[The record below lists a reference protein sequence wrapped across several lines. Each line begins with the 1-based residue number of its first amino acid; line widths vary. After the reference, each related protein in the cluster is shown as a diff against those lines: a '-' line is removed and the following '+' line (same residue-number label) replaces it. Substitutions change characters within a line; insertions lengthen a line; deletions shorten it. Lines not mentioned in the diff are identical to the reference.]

1 MHVHGNSKSLNQ
13 TLIAKNMIKM
23 GMCINYARGTQ
34 IIIFYIIQQ
43 LLIFDRALVAGINNP
58 RLFLVVIE
66 DISIFLK
73 GIKSKALDVK
83 HLFGFISSKTNI
95 QIETKAAAKEF
106 SFYQLSLL
114 SKRGSTT
121 VE

>member
-1 MHVHGNSKSLNQ
+1 MR
-13 TLIAKNMIKM
+13 
-23 GMCINYARGTQ
+23 MCIDYAGGAQ
-34 IIIFYIIQQ
+34 VIIFYIIQQ
-43 LLIFDRALVAGINNP
+43 LLVFDRALVAGVNNP
-58 RLFLVVIE
+58 GLLLVVIE

-73 GIKSKALDVK
+73 GIKSKALYVK
-83 HLFGFISSKTNI
+83 HLFSFISSKTNI
-95 QIETKAAAKEF
+95 QIETKAAVKEF